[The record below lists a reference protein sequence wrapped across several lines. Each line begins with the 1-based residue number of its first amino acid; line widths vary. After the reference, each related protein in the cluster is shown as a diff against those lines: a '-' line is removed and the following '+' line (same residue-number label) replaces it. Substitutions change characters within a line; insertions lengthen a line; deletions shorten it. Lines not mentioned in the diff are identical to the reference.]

1 MQTYRATGGQPFS
14 ILAIGLAIGLAIAL
28 GGCAAVGP
36 DYAAPA
42 PAAAALCQG
51 PLPHGGSVTA
61 LGDWWS
67 QFNDPVLTRLQHSA
81 ESGSPTLA
89 KAWANIEKAR
99 ATLSGAGAS
108 GLPSANG
115 QASVTRGTQQTGEVA
130 TARSVGLDASWEL
143 DLFGKVRRSTESAR
157 ARVQARENDWHDAR
171 VSLAAEVADTY
182 VQYRACGL
190 LANAYEQE
198 LTSMNETAKATESL
212 VRAGLTASTEGSLA
226 RASLASTTSAG
237 LAQRA
242 QCELLVK
249 SLVNLTGIDE
259 PELRHQLAQGGI
271 GVPQPAGLDVQS
283 VPAQALR
290 QRPDLASRERELA
303 AASADIGV
311 AQADLYPS
319 LSFSGSVNVSAT
331 GLASALTSWSFGP
344 TLSIPLFDGG
354 RTRAAVNSARAGYE
368 AAYADWR
375 QSARTVVKEV
385 EQSLVRLDSAA
396 KRTQQSERA
405 AQEYRRYLVGAE
417 AQWRAGSTSLLTL
430 EESRRQALSAQ
441 IELIGLQRDRVAYWI
456 ALYKALG
463 GDWQPAIPAS
473 PPASAAYE
481 EKAKP

>member
-1 MQTYRATGGQPFS
+1 MQTYRPKGWQAFS
-14 ILAIGLAIGLAIAL
+14 ILTIGLAIAL

-36 DYAAPA
+36 DYTEPV
-42 PAAAALCQG
+42 PAAAALWQA

-67 QFNDPVLTRLQHSA
+67 QFNDPVLTRLQRSA

-99 ATLSGAGAS
+99 ATLSSTGAS
-108 GLPSANG
+108 GLPSASG
-115 QASVTRGTQQTGEVA
+115 QASVTRGTQQTGGVA
-130 TARSVGLDASWEL
+130 TTRSVGLDASWEL
-143 DLFGKVRRSTESAR
+143 DLSGKVRRGVESAR

-190 LANAYEQE
+190 LASAYEQE

-212 VRAGLTASTEGSLA
+212 VRAGLTAGTEGSLA

-259 PELRHQLAQGGI
+259 PGLRQELAQGST

-319 LSFSGSVNVSAT
+319 LSLSGSIKVSAID
-331 GLASALTSWSFGP
+331 LASALTSWSFGP

-354 RTRAAVNSARAGYE
+354 RTRAAVHSARAGHE

-375 QSARTVVKEV
+375 QSVRTVVKEV

-417 AQWRAGSTSLLTL
+417 AQWRAGTISLLTL

-463 GDWQPAIPAS
+463 GDWQPASPAS
-473 PPASAAYE
+473 PPASAAYGQ
-481 EKAKP
+481 KATP

>member
-1 MQTYRATGGQPFS
+1 MQPTRSTGGQPFF
-14 ILAIGLAIGLAIAL
+14 ILGIAIAL

-36 DYAAPA
+36 DYNEPT
-42 PAAAALCQG
+42 PAATSLWQG

-61 LGDWWS
+61 LSDWWS
-67 QFNDPVLTRLQHSA
+67 QFNDPVLTRLQRSA
-81 ESGSPTLA
+81 ESGSPTLD
-89 KAWANIEKAR
+89 KARANIEKAR
-99 ATLSGAGAS
+99 ATLSSASAS
-108 GLPSANG
+108 GLPGASG

-130 TARSVGLDASWEL
+130 TARSAGLDASWEL
-143 DLFGKVRRSTESAR
+143 DLFGKVRRGTESAR

-198 LTSMNETAKATESL
+198 LASMGETAKATESL
-212 VRAGLTASTEGSLA
+212 VRAGLSAGTEGSLA

-237 LAQRA
+237 LSQRA

-249 SLVNLTGIDE
+249 SLVNLTGIEE
-259 PELRHQLAQGGI
+259 PELRRQLAQGGS
-271 GVPQPAGLDVQS
+271 GLPQPAGLDVQS

-319 LSFSGSVNVSAT
+319 LSLSGSLKVSAT
-331 GLASALTSWSFGP
+331 GLASSLTSWSFGP
-344 TLSIPLFDGG
+344 TLSVPLFDGG
-354 RTRAAVNSARAGYE
+354 RTRAAVHSARAGYE

-375 QSARTVVKEV
+375 QSVRTVVKEV
-385 EQSLVRLDSAA
+385 EQSLVRLDGAA
-396 KRTQQSERA
+396 KRTEQSERA
-405 AQEYRRYLVGAE
+405 AQEYRRYLVGAD
-417 AQWRAGSTSLLTL
+417 AQWRAGTIGLLTL
-430 EESRRQALSAQ
+430 EESRRQALAAQ

-463 GDWQPAIPAS
+463 GDWQRGTLAS
-473 PPASAAYE
+473 PPASAVYE
-481 EKAKP
+481 EKTIP